1 MAQRSRQE
9 LQKILEAKRTSE
21 ANRPY
26 LGDHVQPLLS
36 VPEGAKILGVSDQTL
51 RQWLSQRRIAM
62 VKVGRLT
69 KLTLKGILAF
79 LERNRKEAVSFD
91 GERP

>member
-1 MAQRSRQE
+1 MTQRSRQ
-9 LQKILEAKRTSE
+9 KIQQILTAKRTSE
-21 ANRPY
+21 ANRLY

-36 VPEGAKILGVSDQTL
+36 VPEAAKILGVSDQTL

-62 VKVGRLT
+62 VKVGGLT
-69 KLTLKGILAF
+69 KLTLKDILAF
-79 LERNRKEAVSFD
+79 IERNRKEAVSFD